1 MGKCTMVENKPKT
14 TNKILIT
21 GGAGFIGSHLAEALV
36 DKGYD
41 IVIIDDLSRGKTEN
55 LQNIIDKIQFVKGD
69 ITDFELMQDLITES
83 HTVYHLAALSRV
95 LPSIEKPELCF
106 KSNIE
111 GTEIIARLCA
121 RLGRRLIFSSSREV
135 YGTAKYLPVDEDHP
149 LNPENPYGASKVT
162 GEKIIE
168 SYSKCYGLKYGILRL
183 ANVYGKRDFD
193 RVIPIFIE
201 NSLNKKD
208 IIIYGGEQNLDFI
221 HVNDVIE
228 AFLKT
233 LNIDKNII
241 VNIGS
246 SKGTTI
252 TELAKIIINLAKNKM
267 KTNIK
272 EKRKGEVEN
281 FVARIIKAEI
291 ILNWKPEMCFEDGL
305 NYLLNNS
312 TNENKI
318 DIDNNDERLN

>member
-1 MGKCTMVENKPKT
+1 M
-14 TNKILIT
+14 
-21 GGAGFIGSHLAEALV
+21 
-36 DKGYD
+36 
-41 IVIIDDLSRGKTEN
+41 IIDDLSRGKSEN
-55 LQNIIDKIQFVKGD
+55 LKNIIDKIQFVKGD

-149 LNPENPYGASKVT
+149 LNPENPYGASKVS

-183 ANVYGKRDFD
+183 SNVYGKRDFD

-201 NSLNKKD
+201 NSSKKND
-208 IIIYGGEQNLDFI
+208 LIIYGGKQIIDFI
-221 HVNDVIE
+221 HVSDVVD
-228 AFLKT
+228 AFTKL
-233 LNIDKNII
+233 LLINENLI

-246 SKGTTI
+246 NKGTTLI
-252 TELAKIIINLAKNKM
+252 DLAGNINEILKNEGNII
-267 KTNIK
+267 IK
-272 EKRKGEVEN
+272 EKRTGEVDSFIAN
-281 FVARIIKAEI
+281 NDRAIK
-291 ILNWKPEMCFEDGL
+291 ILNWRPEVFLKKGL
-305 NYLLNNS
+305 KMFLAE
-312 TNENKI
+312 NE
-318 DIDNNDERLN
+318 

>member
-1 MGKCTMVENKPKT
+1 MVENKPKT

-21 GGAGFIGSHLAEALV
+21 GGAGFIGSHLAEVLV
-36 DKGYD
+36 ENGYD
-41 IVIIDDLSRGKTEN
+41 IMIIDDLSRGKSEN
-55 LQNIIDKIQFVKGD
+55 LKNIIDKIQFVKGD

-149 LNPENPYGASKVT
+149 LNPENPYGASKVS

-183 ANVYGKRDFD
+183 SNVYGKRDFD

-201 NSLNKKD
+201 NSSKKND
-208 IIIYGGEQNLDFI
+208 LIIYGGKQIIDFI
-221 HVNDVIE
+221 HVSDVVD
-228 AFLKT
+228 AFTKL
-233 LNIDKNII
+233 LLINENLI

-246 SKGTTI
+246 NKGTTLI
-252 TELAKIIINLAKNKM
+252 DLAGNINEILKNEGNII
-267 KTNIK
+267 IK
-272 EKRKGEVEN
+272 EKRTGEVDSFIAN
-281 FVARIIKAEI
+281 NDRAIK
-291 ILNWKPEMCFEDGL
+291 ILNWRPEVYLKKGL
-305 NYLLNNS
+305 KMFLAE
-312 TNENKI
+312 NESIQN
-318 DIDNNDERLN
+318 